1 MFILTTSDVER
12 DEAVECCKRFKLC
25 PISHVISPA
34 WDKTAFYDAFYKV
47 LEKEL
52 QIFLSDFET
61 RTSTRQ
67 IYAIKCKLNFLV
79 EKLQSRNAS
88 IKSPLTKQCLEII
101 KSYVSCYF
109 SEWFWIYLSFVF
121 VIMLILFFNT
131 DQGKMVLLDIGSL
144 EMNCISMKTN
154 TWEPKRRGDR
164 KLKIVSKIILKE
176 KSILDR

>member
-1 MFILTTSDVER
+1 MKCYSFQRYIFVFILTTSDVER

-34 WDKTAFYDAFYKV
+34 SDKTAFYEAFYKV

-79 EKLQSRNAS
+79 EKLQSRNTS

-101 KSYVSCYF
+101 KSYVSCY
-109 SEWFWIYLSFVF
+109 YLNGFEFIIHSCLLLCLFYS
-121 VIMLILFFNT
+121 LI
-131 DQGKMVLLDIGSL
+131 QI
-144 EMNCISMKTN
+144 
-154 TWEPKRRGDR
+154 
-164 KLKIVSKIILKE
+164 KE
-176 KSILDR
+176 KWCHWI